1 MVERP
6 PSRRWLAMIEW
17 MTVISFVLAVLGF
30 LGFSNWSAIVSTIGK
45 IFPHETPVP
54 PPDKPLPPPQ
64 PRPPSPA
71 PAWQEP
77 SNVGGQSWTMR
88 FEGRDIRLDFSG
100 GPVNGDVAV
109 SDSMLGGSGR
119 WQRRDRRGVSIQ
131 TASRTIAG
139 EMTTDGQAMSAV
151 VYDADGRDLGHVTL
165 RRIH

>member
-1 MVERP
+1 
-6 PSRRWLAMIEW
+6 
-17 MTVISFVLAVLGF
+17 
-30 LGFSNWSAIVSTIGK
+30 
-45 IFPHETPVP
+45 
-54 PPDKPLPPPQ
+54 
-64 PRPPSPA
+64 
-71 PAWQEP
+71 
-77 SNVGGQSWTMR
+77 MR
-88 FEGRDIRLDFSG
+88 FEGRDIRFDFSG